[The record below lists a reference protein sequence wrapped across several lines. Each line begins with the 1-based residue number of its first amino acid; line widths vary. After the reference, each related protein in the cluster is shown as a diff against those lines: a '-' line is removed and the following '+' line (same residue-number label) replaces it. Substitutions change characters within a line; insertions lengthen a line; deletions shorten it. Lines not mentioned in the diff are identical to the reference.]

1 MLETTTRQ
9 QQNAE
14 VAELAD
20 AHGSGP
26 CGSNTLRVRLPSSAV
41 AESQIITVW
50 DFLYHG
56 KFKNTPRDHTAAEGK
71 MSLKRPAEG
80 GESCEQDSL
89 FLFIIDP
96 LVISLPSP
104 EHIQV
109 IPGREHFSHLVKH
122 IQIPT
127 CIYKH
132 RTEQQASYDKK
143 GDDAAEYLGPAAGQL

>member
-1 MLETTTRQ
+1 
-9 QQNAE
+9 
-14 VAELAD
+14 
-20 AHGSGP
+20 
-26 CGSNTLRVRLPSSAV
+26 
-41 AESQIITVW
+41 
-50 DFLYHG
+50 
-56 KFKNTPRDHTAAEGK
+56 

-143 GDDAAEYLGPAAGQL
+143 GVMQQSTWGLRQASFKSQDTAVTAPQ

>member
-1 MLETTTRQ
+1 MNPHEHTPTRS
-9 QQNAE
+9 
-14 VAELAD
+14 
-20 AHGSGP
+20 SGP